1 MKKLILILFLGSCFA
16 FQSYAENIVE
26 EIDERTPSQIVSKIE
41 ELDKQSEETLKAIK
55 ELL

>member
-26 EIDERTPSQIVSKIE
+26 EIDERTPEEIILEIENLDKDSSKI
-41 ELDKQSEETLKAIK
+41 LKKIK